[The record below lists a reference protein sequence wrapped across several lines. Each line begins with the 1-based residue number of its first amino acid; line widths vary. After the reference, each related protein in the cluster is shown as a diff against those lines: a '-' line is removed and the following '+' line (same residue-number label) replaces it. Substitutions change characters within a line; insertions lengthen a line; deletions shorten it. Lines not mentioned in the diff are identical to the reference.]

1 MANNIKTFLTVAL
14 YLLITLTLVLSYS
27 CSGKRLTVDSCPI
40 WADDIRNPD
49 NYDYV
54 VEVGF
59 NLGIPPG
66 DVTQQMFD
74 ERYGSH

>member
-1 MANNIKTFLTVAL
+1 MANNIKTLLTVAI

-27 CSGKRLTVDSCPI
+27 CSSTKLSVDSCPA
-40 WADDIRNPD
+40 WADNIRNPE

-54 VEVGF
+54 VEVAF
-59 NLGIPPG
+59 HLGIPPG